1 MKPPRDGINWWP
13 LYIVL
18 LAVCGL
24 VAWKGFS
31 AGGDAVAGV
40 MLVVPVFGWV
50 AARLIINGVEK
61 LSDAKRA
68 AEWAGLNGIHYAYGP
83 HELRAIEFEDA
94 LWFYEQD
101 ILQAAN
107 IVPCPLEADR
117 ESLWD
122 RLRRPGELLWS
133 SPSRSDTMT
142 RLFPASQ
149 RKPLE
154 NTKLFVLNEAGI
166 EHLLMKHP
174 DPEAKRFL
182 MFLRREAFFPWKR
195 AHGHKVEAPAPR

>member
-1 MKPPRDGINWWP
+1 MKPPRDDINWWP

-18 LAVCGL
+18 LVVSVGVVWWGL
-24 VAWKGFS
+24 SLGGQVA
-31 AGGDAVAGV
+31 AAV
-40 MLVVPVFGWV
+40 MLGVPLFGWV
-50 AARLIINGVEK
+50 ASRIIINGVEK
-61 LSDAKRA
+61 LAEAKHA
-68 AEWAGLNGIHYAYGP
+68 AEWADLNGIHYAYGP
-83 HELRAIEFEDA
+83 HELRAIEFEDQ

-107 IVPCPLEADR
+107 I
-117 ESLWD
+117 
-122 RLRRPGELLWS
+122 
-133 SPSRSDTMT
+133 RSDTLT
-142 RLFPASQ
+142 RLFPA
-149 RKPLE
+149 RERRPLE

-195 AHGHKVEAPAPR
+195 AHGQKVDAPVPR